1 MTGIAFGTV
10 DILRDPK
17 SMTAKKAVATA
28 KVLKYGALFG
38 GFFATYHGVR
48 KTMALY
54 NPQPPE
60 INVITSAAISLTPLF
75 FLPSMRPLIPYG
87 MMLIGLDAINGL
99 DDL

>member
-1 MTGIAFGTV
+1 MTGVAFGTV

-28 KVLKYGALFG
+28 KVLRYGVLFG
-38 GFFATYHGVR
+38 GFFSTYHGVR
-48 KTMALY
+48 KTLHLY

-60 INVITSAAISLTPLF
+60 VNVISSAVISLTPLIF
-75 FLPSMRPLIPYG
+75 IGSMRPLIPYG
-87 MMLIGLDAINGL
+87 VMLIGLDAINGL

>member
-1 MTGIAFGTV
+1 
-10 DILRDPK
+10 
-17 SMTAKKAVATA
+17 MTAKKAVATA

-48 KTMALY
+48 KTMSLY

-60 INVITSAAISLTPLF
+60 INVITSAAISLTPLLF
-75 FLPSMRPLIPYG
+75 VASMRPLIPYG
-87 MMLIGLDAINGL
+87 VMLIGLDAINGL